1 MSLTSP
7 EQTSLLV
14 DSLRSTAE
22 ILRGRGDEPIDNPS
36 MAALLDEAADEL
48 MVLYHEVLK
57 DQIDILNEIKKR
69 RNIQ

>member
-1 MSLTSP
+1 MSLTPP

-22 ILRGRGDEPIDNPS
+22 ILRGHDDKPFDNAS
-36 MAALLDEAADEL
+36 MAGLLEEAADEL

-57 DQIDILNEIKKR
+57 DQLDILNEIKKR